1 MGTQS
6 GCLTYCDPNIEDL
19 KDELTKLIVK
29 RDALQRLV
37 NEAEREGEVINYD
50 VLIWLRTVDVMIGKV
65 SRFEDE
71 VNRRRRCLYWLSL
84 SRQAQKIKQ
93 HVVHLLEE
101 GKFQNV
107 AHPGAPQIQN
117 VAHPAALQTILPTLT
132 AGVRGPKSRITVM
145 NHVLEALKNEKI
157 TMVGICGMDGVG
169 KTLMAEEI
177 IKIVQGKMFDEV
189 VMIVVS
195 PNPNIRKI
203 QAEIADKL
211 GLTIDLETEKGREL
225 ILSERILIVL
235 DDVWSVLDFEA
246 IGLPFGPSH
255 KGCKVLVTSSN
266 LDVCYE
272 MGSQKNFTLP
282 MLTAEE
288 AWELFQET
296 IGEPLDADP
305 DLCGIAKALTNE
317 CGGLPYSV
325 VTIAKALQN
334 NKSKYEWANALQQ
347 LKAHEIPPQA
357 YYSSIKLSYERL
369 ENDELKSCFLL
380 CCLFP
385 QGYDIPIDYLVR
397 YAWGQGIISDRFD
410 SVEAARMRV
419 HFLVVKLKRR
429 FLLLGSS
436 KEGCTKMHGVVHGVA
451 ISIASQDMDVFMVQ
465 DQAGYRSW
473 QINPPYKQYT
483 TVSLNDVHI
492 DDPIVT
498 GLGYQELKLLQ
509 LKNSEVS
516 ESALESMLKGMK
528 LQVLS
533 FIHTGSTSIRVLLRH
548 LRTLSLD
555 DCTLGDI
562 SSVGKLE
569 NLEILSFAR
578 SNIKVL
584 PRELA
589 DLQQLRLLDTT
600 DCSYLKEIPHGILSG
615 LSKLEELYMTRSF
628 NKWEPAEEVDQSK
641 EGEIR
646 MASLAEVMS
655 LPSKN
660 LTVLAIDIPDFK
672 LLPEDEVLLEKET
685 TRFHISI
692 CKANTFPMPQPLD
705 YGFKNTVKLAGDA
718 KEFMQNGDIRFLLKY
733 SRALYFRETKN
744 LNCVLNDQ
752 VSFEGLEALSIQNSK
767 HGTES
772 LLSDQTGETAFLQL
786 KSLELN
792 GISDLL
798 AICHGQLQNQSFG
811 NLISLQIS
819 CCSELRYAF
828 PVSIARNLVQLQSLV
843 VYLCDKMQEI
853 VSNEGLEDE
862 IDASSK
868 VAFPNLT
875 ELNLYGVSNLVSFY
889 IANQPCSS
897 KPEMAETWSS
907 NQGNEAGGSSSK
919 KSKILLPPNCISW
932 LKNLEELEVKLS
944 SKIEVLFDLEGQMV
958 QGNTEEI
965 PVSFTQ
971 LRKVSL
977 ANVTLLAHLWKNV
990 PCRIRCFENLRF
1002 LTVLSCDSLQYLF
1015 SYSVARQL
1023 VGLEELKI
1031 SYCRTMKTIVA
1042 RQYKEEIGSTRILFP
1057 KLSLRLQDL
1066 SSLVSLSDGPKTFS
1080 DDADNTFVWPSTR
1093 VMHLRRCPKLET
1105 LGSLIPRKQ
1114 KQRKNI
1120 PQIQKLDAGPSE
1132 RTSQKKNI
1140 PQPSVSPPFW
1150 SSEHTSKKEVTPST
1164 TINESDD
1171 SDNLECL
1178 EMEDC
1183 ESLQVIFQPKESN
1196 YAHKFTKIK
1205 RLVLKALPMLIDIWE
1220 MGSQQ
1225 IDGFRNLRWL
1235 EVHGCAQMR
1244 YLFSPSIVKLLISL
1258 EQIKVID
1265 CWMME
1270 EIVAETEAEHAEEME
1285 LPLVNS
1291 IMLRNLPN
1299 FKRVCT
1305 EAYTLK
1311 CPSLAV
1317 AELVYIE
1324 CNPRLKIKIDLGV
1337 LRTVPAENASVLK
1350 QRY

>member
-1 MGTQS
+1 MGTEF
-6 GCLTYCDPNIEDL
+6 GCLTYCGPNIEDL
-19 KDELTKLIVK
+19 KDEFKKLIVK
-29 RDALQRLV
+29 RDELQELV
-37 NEAEREGEVINYD
+37 NEAKRKGEVINPH
-50 VLIWLRTVDVMIGKV
+50 VLNWLSMVEEMNSEF

-71 VNRRRRCLYWLSL
+71 VKRRRRCLNWLSL
-84 SRQAQKIKQ
+84 SRTAQKIKQ
-93 HVVHLLEE
+93 HVLHLLEE
-101 GKFQNV
+101 GKFQNI
-107 AHPGAPQIQN
+107 AHPAAPQIQN
-117 VAHPAALQTILPTLT
+117 VAHPAAPQTIRPTLT
-132 AGVRGPKSRITVM
+132 AGVRGLKSRITVM

-157 TMVGICGMDGVG
+157 RIVGICGMDGVG

-177 IKIVQGKMFDEV
+177 IKIVQGKLFDAV
-189 VMIVVS
+189 VKIVVS
-195 PNPNIRKI
+195 PNPNITKI
-203 QAEIADKL
+203 QAEIADK
-211 GLTIDLETEKGREL
+211 GRER
-225 ILSERILIVL
+225 ILCERILIVL

-246 IGLPFGPSH
+246 IGLPLGPSH
-255 KGCKVLVTSSN
+255 KGCKVLLTSSN

-282 MLTAEE
+282 MLTTEE

-305 DLCGIAKALTNE
+305 DLCGMAKELTNE
-317 CGGLPYSV
+317 CGGLPFSV
-325 VTIAKALQN
+325 VTIAKELQN

-357 YYSSIKLSYERL
+357 YYSNIKLCYERL

-429 FLLLGSS
+429 FLLLDSS

-451 ISIASQDMDVFMVQ
+451 ISIASQDMNLFMVQ

-473 QINPPYKQYT
+473 KIKPPCKQYT
-483 TVSLNDVHI
+483 AVSLNDVNI
-492 DDPIVT
+492 DNRIVT
-498 GLGYQELKLLQ
+498 GLGYQKLEFLQ
-509 LKNSEVS
+509 LKNSNIS
-516 ESALESMLKGMK
+516 ESSLESMLAGMMK

-533 FIHTGSTSIRVLLRH
+533 FIHTGFSGLSTSIRVLPRY

-555 DCTLGDI
+555 DCALEDI
-562 SSVGKLE
+562 SSVWKLE

-584 PRELA
+584 PKEVA

-600 DCSYLKEIPHGILSG
+600 DCSYLKEIPRGILST

-628 NKWEPAEEVDQSK
+628 NKWEPAEEVDLSK

-655 LPSKN
+655 LASKN
-660 LTVLAIDIPDFK
+660 LTVLAIDVPDFK
-672 LLPEDEVLLEKET
+672 LLEVEVLLKKKT

-692 CKANTFPMPQPLD
+692 CKANIFRMPQPLD
-705 YGFKNTVKLAGDA
+705 YGFKNTVKLVGDA

-752 VSFEGLEALSIQNSK
+752 VSFQGLKALSIQNSE

-772 LLSDQTGETAFLQL
+772 LISDRTGETAFLQL

-792 GISDLL
+792 GIPDLK
-798 AICHGQLQNQSFG
+798 AICLGQLQNQSFG
-811 NLISLQIS
+811 NLRSLQIS

-843 VYLCDKMQEI
+843 VYLCEKMQEI
-853 VSNEGLEDE
+853 VSNEGMEDE

-875 ELNLYGVSNLVSFY
+875 ELNLSGVSNLVSFY
-889 IANQPCSS
+889 ITNQTCNS

-919 KSKILLPPNCISW
+919 KSKILLPPYSISW

-971 LRKVSL
+971 LRKVCL
-977 ANVTLLAHLWKNV
+977 TKVTQLAHLWKNV
-990 PCRIRCFENLRF
+990 PRRIRCFENLR
-1002 LTVLSCDSLQYLF
+1002 
-1015 SYSVARQL
+1015 
-1023 VGLEELKI
+1023 
-1031 SYCRTMKTIVA
+1031 TMKTIVA
-1042 RQYKEEIGSTRILFP
+1042 LQYKEEIESTRILFP
-1057 KLSLRLQDL
+1057 KLSLRLEDL
-1066 SSLVSLSDGPKTFS
+1066 SSLVSLS
-1080 DDADNTFVWPSTR
+1080 DADNTFVWPSTR
-1093 VMHLRRCPKLET
+1093 VIHLRRCPQLET

-1114 KQRKNI
+1114 KQKKNI
-1120 PQIQKLDAGPSE
+1120 PRIQKLDAGPST
-1132 RTSQKKNI
+1132 RS
-1140 PQPSVSPPFW
+1140 QPSVSQPFW
-1150 SSEHTSKKEVTPST
+1150 PSEHTSKKEVTPST

-1178 EMEDC
+1178 EVEDC

-1235 EVHGCAQMR
+1235 EVHSCGQMR

-1258 EQIKVID
+1258 EQIKVMD

-1270 EIVAETEAEHAEEME
+1270 EIVAETEAEHAEEIE

-1291 IMLRNLPN
+1291 IMLCKLPN

-1311 CPSLAV
+1311 CPSLA
-1317 AELVYIE
+1317 ELVYIE
-1324 CNPRLKIKIDLGV
+1324 CNPKLKIKLDLGV

-1350 QRY
+1350 QRTVDGGFLTHTVKVAWEFELETTGLQDNGLFHWT

>member
-6 GCLTYCDPNIEDL
+6 GCLTYCDRNIEDL
-19 KDELTKLIVK
+19 KDELTKLIAK

-71 VNRRRRCLYWLSL
+71 VNGRRRCLYWLSL

-107 AHPGAPQIQN
+107 AHPAAPQIQN
-117 VAHPAALQTILPTLT
+117 VAHPAAPQTILPTLT

-157 TMVGICGMDGVG
+157 TM
-169 KTLMAEEI
+169 
-177 IKIVQGKMFDEV
+177 
-189 VMIVVS
+189 
-195 PNPNIRKI
+195 
-203 QAEIADKL
+203 
-211 GLTIDLETEKGREL
+211 
-225 ILSERILIVL
+225 
-235 DDVWSVLDFEA
+235 
-246 IGLPFGPSH
+246 
-255 KGCKVLVTSSN
+255 
-266 LDVCYE
+266 
-272 MGSQKNFTLP
+272 
-282 MLTAEE
+282 
-288 AWELFQET
+288 ET

-305 DLCGIAKALTNE
+305 DLCDIAKALTNE

-325 VTIAKALQN
+325 VTIGKALQN

-357 YYSSIKLSYERL
+357 YYSSIKLCYERL

-429 FLLLGSS
+429 FLLLDSS

-473 QINPPYKQYT
+473 QINPPCKQYT

-533 FIHTGSTSIRVLLRH
+533 FIHTCLTSIRVLLRH

-584 PRELA
+584 PREVA

-600 DCSYLKEIPHGILSG
+600 DCSYLKEIPHGILSR

-646 MASLAEVMS
+646 MASLAEVLS

-692 CKANTFPMPQPLD
+692 CKPNTFPMPQPLD

-772 LLSDQTGETAFLQL
+772 LISDRTGETAFLQL

-853 VSNEGLEDE
+853 VSNEGMEDE

-875 ELNLYGVSNLVSFY
+875 ELNLSGVSNLVSFY

-897 KPEMAETWSS
+897 KPERLGRQIKEM
-907 NQGNEAGGSSSK
+907 
-919 KSKILLPPNCISW
+919 
-932 LKNLEELEVKLS
+932 KL
-944 SKIEVLFDLEGQMV
+944 
-958 QGNTEEI
+958 
-965 PVSFTQ
+965 
-971 LRKVSL
+971 
-977 ANVTLLAHLWKNV
+977 
-990 PCRIRCFENLRF
+990 
-1002 LTVLSCDSLQYLF
+1002 
-1015 SYSVARQL
+1015 
-1023 VGLEELKI
+1023 
-1031 SYCRTMKTIVA
+1031 
-1042 RQYKEEIGSTRILFP
+1042 
-1057 KLSLRLQDL
+1057 
-1066 SSLVSLSDGPKTFS
+1066 
-1080 DDADNTFVWPSTR
+1080 
-1093 VMHLRRCPKLET
+1093 
-1105 LGSLIPRKQ
+1105 
-1114 KQRKNI
+1114 
-1120 PQIQKLDAGPSE
+1120 AGP
-1132 RTSQKKNI
+1132 
-1140 PQPSVSPPFW
+1140 
-1150 SSEHTSKKEVTPST
+1150 
-1164 TINESDD
+1164 
-1171 SDNLECL
+1171 L
-1178 EMEDC
+1178 
-1183 ESLQVIFQPKESN
+1183 
-1196 YAHKFTKIK
+1196 
-1205 RLVLKALPMLIDIWE
+1205 
-1220 MGSQQ
+1220 
-1225 IDGFRNLRWL
+1225 
-1235 EVHGCAQMR
+1235 
-1244 YLFSPSIVKLLISL
+1244 
-1258 EQIKVID
+1258 
-1265 CWMME
+1265 
-1270 EIVAETEAEHAEEME
+1270 
-1285 LPLVNS
+1285 
-1291 IMLRNLPN
+1291 LRNQKYYFHQIAFP
-1299 FKRVCT
+1299 
-1305 EAYTLK
+1305 
-1311 CPSLAV
+1311 
-1317 AELVYIE
+1317 
-1324 CNPRLKIKIDLGV
+1324 G
-1337 LRTVPAENASVLK
+1337 
-1350 QRY
+1350 

>member
-1 MGTQS
+1 MGTEF
-6 GCLTYCDPNIEDL
+6 GCLTYCGPNIEDL
-19 KDELTKLIVK
+19 KDEFKKLIVK
-29 RDALQRLV
+29 KDELQELV
-37 NEAEREGEVINYD
+37 NEAKRKGEVINPH
-50 VLIWLRTVDVMIGKV
+50 VLNWLSMVEEMNSEV

-71 VNRRRRCLYWLSL
+71 VKRRRRCLNWLSL
-84 SRQAQKIKQ
+84 SRTAQKIKQ
-93 HVVHLLEE
+93 HVLHLLKE
-101 GKFQNV
+101 GKFQNI
-107 AHPGAPQIQN
+107 AHPAAPQIQN
-117 VAHPAALQTILPTLT
+117 VARPAAPQTIRPTLT

-157 TMVGICGMDGVG
+157 RMVGICGMDGVG

-177 IKIVQGKMFDEV
+177 IQIVQGKLFDAV
-189 VMIVVS
+189 VKIVVS
-195 PNPNIRKI
+195 PNPNITKI
-203 QAEIADKL
+203 QAEIADK
-211 GLTIDLETEKGREL
+211 GRER
-225 ILSERILIVL
+225 ILCERILIVL

-246 IGLPFGPSH
+246 IGLPLGPSH
-255 KGCKVLVTSSN
+255 KGCKVLLTSSN

-282 MLTAEE
+282 MLTTEE

-317 CGGLPYSV
+317 CGGLPFSV
-325 VTIAKALQN
+325 VTIAKELQN

-357 YYSSIKLSYERL
+357 YYSNIKLCYERL

-429 FLLLGSS
+429 FLLLDSS

-451 ISIASQDMDVFMVQ
+451 ISIASQDMDLFMVQ

-473 QINPPYKQYT
+473 QIKPPCKQYT
-483 TVSLNDVHI
+483 AVSLNDVNI
-492 DDPIVT
+492 DNRIVT
-498 GLGYQELKLLQ
+498 GLGYQKLELLQ
-509 LKNSEVS
+509 LKNTHIS
-516 ESALESMLKGMK
+516 ESSLESMLAGMMK
-528 LQVLS
+528 LQVLYLL
-533 FIHTGSTSIRVLLRH
+533 HTGFSGLSTSIRVLPRY

-555 DCTLGDI
+555 DCALGDI
-562 SSVGKLE
+562 SSVWKLE

-584 PRELA
+584 PKEVA
-589 DLQQLRLLDTT
+589 HLQQLRLLDTT
-600 DCSYLKEIPHGILSG
+600 DCSYLKEIPRGILST

-628 NKWEPAEEVDQSK
+628 NKWEPAEEVDLSK

-655 LPSKN
+655 LTSKN

-672 LLPEDEVLLEKET
+672 LFPEDEVLLKKET

-692 CKANTFPMPQPLD
+692 CKANTFRMPQPLD
-705 YGFKNTVKLAGDA
+705 YGFKNTVKLVGDA
-718 KEFMQNGDIRFLLKY
+718 KEFIKNGDIRFLLKY
-733 SRALYFRETKN
+733 SRALYFREAKN

-752 VSFEGLEALSIQNSK
+752 VSFQGLEALSIQNSK
-767 HGTES
+767 QGTES
-772 LLSDQTGETAFLQL
+772 LISDRTGETAFLQL

-792 GISDLL
+792 EIPDLI
-798 AICHGQLQNQSFG
+798 AIWQGQLQNHQSFG
-811 NLISLQIS
+811 NLRSLQIS
-819 CCSELRYAF
+819 CCSELRCAF

-843 VYLCDKMQEI
+843 VYLCEKMQEI
-853 VSNEGLEDE
+853 VSNEGMEDE
-862 IDASSK
+862 IDAPSK

-875 ELNLYGVSNLVSFY
+875 ELNLSGVSNLVSFY
-889 IANQPCSS
+889 IANQPCNS

-919 KSKILLPPNCISW
+919 KSKILLPPYCISW

-971 LRKVSL
+971 LRKVCL
-977 ANVTLLAHLWKNV
+977 TNLNQLAHLWKNV

-1002 LTVLSCDSLQYLF
+1002 LTVLSCDSLKYLF
-1015 SYSVARQL
+1015 SYSVAKQL

-1031 SYCRTMKTIVA
+1031 SYCRTMKTIVEL
-1042 RQYKEEIGSTRILFP
+1042 QYKEEIESTRILFP
-1057 KLSLRLQDL
+1057 KLSLRLEDL
-1066 SSLVSLSDGPKTFS
+1066 SSLVSLSEGV
-1080 DDADNTFVWPSTR
+1080 DADNTFVWPSTR
-1093 VMHLRRCPKLET
+1093 
-1105 LGSLIPRKQ
+1105 
-1114 KQRKNI
+1114 
-1120 PQIQKLDAGPSE
+1120 
-1132 RTSQKKNI
+1132 
-1140 PQPSVSPPFW
+1140 
-1150 SSEHTSKKEVTPST
+1150 VTPST

-1178 EMEDC
+1178 EVEDC

-1235 EVHGCAQMR
+1235 EVHGCEQMT

-1258 EQIKVID
+1258 EQIKVMD

-1270 EIVAETEAEHAEEME
+1270 EIVAETEAEHAEEIE

-1311 CPSLAV
+1311 CPSLA
-1317 AELVYIE
+1317 ELVYIE
-1324 CNPRLKIKIDLGV
+1324 CNPKLKIKLDLGV

-1350 QRY
+1350 QREEIKIPVRDNESGGYQQREQVRKVDGGFLTHIVKVAWEFELETTGLQDNALFHRT

>member
-1 MGTQS
+1 
-6 GCLTYCDPNIEDL
+6 
-19 KDELTKLIVK
+19 
-29 RDALQRLV
+29 
-37 NEAEREGEVINYD
+37 
-50 VLIWLRTVDVMIGKV
+50 
-65 SRFEDE
+65 
-71 VNRRRRCLYWLSL
+71 
-84 SRQAQKIKQ
+84 
-93 HVVHLLEE
+93 
-101 GKFQNV
+101 
-107 AHPGAPQIQN
+107 
-117 VAHPAALQTILPTLT
+117 
-132 AGVRGPKSRITVM
+132 
-145 NHVLEALKNEKI
+145 
-157 TMVGICGMDGVG
+157 MVGICGMGGVG

-177 IKIVQGKMFDEV
+177 IKIVQGKLFDAV

-203 QAEIADKL
+203 EAEIADKL
-211 GLTIDLETEKGREL
+211 GLTIDLETEKVR
-225 ILSERILIVL
+225 ERILIVL

-334 NKSKYEWANALQQ
+334 NKSKYEWSNALQK
-347 LKAHEIPPQA
+347 LKGHEIPPQA
-357 YYSSIKLSYERL
+357 YYSSIKLCYERL
-369 ENDELKSCFLL
+369 ENVELKSCFLL

-397 YAWGQGIISDRFD
+397 YAWGQGIIYDRFD

-419 HFLVVKLKRR
+419 HVLVVKLKRR
-429 FLLLGSS
+429 FLLLDSS

-473 QINPPYKQYT
+473 QINPPCKQYT

-509 LKNSEVS
+509 LKNSEIS

-584 PRELA
+584 PREIA

-600 DCSYLKEIPHGILSG
+600 DCSYLKEIPHGILST

-772 LLSDQTGETAFLQL
+772 LISDRTGKTAFLQL

-792 GISDLL
+792 GIPDLL

-811 NLISLQIS
+811 NLRSLQIS

-853 VSNEGLEDE
+853 VSNEGMEDE

-875 ELNLYGVSNLVSFY
+875 ELNLSGVSNLVSFY

-897 KPEMAETWSS
+897 KPEMAETSSS
-907 NQGNEAGGSSSK
+907 NQGNEAGGSSFK

-990 PCRIRCFENLRF
+990 PCRIRCFENLR
-1002 LTVLSCDSLQYLF
+1002 
-1015 SYSVARQL
+1015 
-1023 VGLEELKI
+1023 
-1031 SYCRTMKTIVA
+1031 TMKTIVA
-1042 RQYKEEIGSTRILFP
+1042 LQYKEEIGSTGILFP
-1057 KLSLRLQDL
+1057 KLSLRLEDL

-1093 VMHLRRCPKLET
+1093 VMYLRRCPKLET

-1120 PQIQKLDAGPSE
+1120 PQIQKSGAGPST
-1132 RTSQKKNI
+1132 RS
-1140 PQPSVSPPFW
+1140 QPSVSAPFS
-1150 SSEHTSKKEVTPST
+1150 SSEHTSKK
-1164 TINESDD
+1164 
-1171 SDNLECL
+1171 
-1178 EMEDC
+1178 
-1183 ESLQVIFQPKESN
+1183 
-1196 YAHKFTKIK
+1196 
-1205 RLVLKALPMLIDIWE
+1205 R
-1220 MGSQQ
+1220 
-1225 IDGFRNLRWL
+1225 
-1235 EVHGCAQMR
+1235 
-1244 YLFSPSIVKLLISL
+1244 
-1258 EQIKVID
+1258 
-1265 CWMME
+1265 
-1270 EIVAETEAEHAEEME
+1270 
-1285 LPLVNS
+1285 
-1291 IMLRNLPN
+1291 
-1299 FKRVCT
+1299 
-1305 EAYTLK
+1305 
-1311 CPSLAV
+1311 
-1317 AELVYIE
+1317 
-1324 CNPRLKIKIDLGV
+1324 
-1337 LRTVPAENASVLK
+1337 
-1350 QRY
+1350 